1 MIPMGLRF
9 RALTKGGRSPQTVS
23 PPLIRRLGMSP
34 RWQSATLTTR
44 LVIVV
49 SLVRGEPKHRTF
61 LPWTGRVAVL
71 SPTSS
76 PTPNGSAARYDRP
89 LLSSGGGEGPALLD
103 SLLWRRAPLR
113 PFSSSA
119 LSLFF
124 FGRVSSKGEIVYQI
138 PSSGASLSLWVFFF
152 FFFFF
157 MAVMNFKHHNPFLPF
172 L

>member
-1 MIPMGLRF
+1 
-9 RALTKGGRSPQTVS
+9 
-23 PPLIRRLGMSP
+23 MSP

-124 FGRVSSKGEIVYQI
+124 FGRVSSKGEIAYQI
-138 PSSGASLSLWVFFF
+138 PSSVAVFSFIF
-152 FFFFF
+152 WKRSGSWLLHLR
-157 MAVMNFKHHNPFLPF
+157 ALVARLVTLLRPSRP
-172 L
+172 